1 MKLNEN
7 CILIADDKIWIE
19 QAAKDQLL
27 GVSRLKDVKK
37 TVGLPDLHAGKSPVG
52 MGVLTSECIY
62 PHLIGNDIG
71 CGMGL
76 FHTGVK
82 PKKFRIEKVVTAL
95 NSIRS
100 LSDIYIPNP
109 YTEESPISDLGTIG
123 GGNHF
128 AEFQTIHEI
137 MDEEGL
143 LEAGISKQEIVLLV
157 HTGSRGYGQSIL
169 RRFLIPEGLKS
180 DSEKGAEYR
189 KEHDNALLWAK
200 RNRFLAACKLMEFL
214 GYKSTPEM
222 ILDTCHNYIEETEH
236 GFLHRKGAVSSKTKF
251 IVIPGSRGSLTYLC
265 RPAADTW
272 ESLDTLSHGS
282 GRKWARSICKSRI
295 DKKYDKNTIRTTA
308 FKSHVVCHDTNLL
321 YQEAPE
327 AYKKVED
334 IIRVLVDYKLIQVVA
349 AFKPIITFKG

>member
-7 CILIADDKIWIE
+7 CILIADDKLWIE

-27 GVSRLKDVKK
+27 GVSRLKDVIK

-52 MGVLTSECIY
+52 MGVLTTNRIY

-82 PKKFRIEKVVTAL
+82 PKKFRTEKVVTRL

-100 LSDIYIPNP
+100 LSDLYISNP
-109 YTEESPISDLGTIG
+109 YTEDCPISDLGTIG

-137 MDEEGL
+137 MDEAAL
-143 LEAGISKQEIVLLV
+143 LEAGISKQEIVLLI
-157 HTGSRGYGQSIL
+157 HTGSRGYGQRIL
-169 RRFLIPEGLKS
+169 KRFLIPEGLIA
-180 DSEKGAEYR
+180 DSKEAAEYR
-189 KEHDNALLWAK
+189 SEHDNALLWAK
-200 RNRFLAACKLMEFL
+200 RNRFLAACKIMEFL

-222 ILDTCHNYIEETEH
+222 ILDTCHNYIEETEK

-265 RPAADTW
+265 RPAADTL

-327 AYKKVED
+327 AYKNIED
-334 IIRVLVDYKLIQVVA
+334 VIRVLVDYKLIQVVA
-349 AFKPIITFKG
+349 SFQPIITFKG